1 MSASPKQ
8 PEQIDG
14 SKVWV
19 SCPTC
24 KAKVDLHSTAWL
36 GDGGL
41 QYCHAHVVRNGVQ
54 LHTEGW
60 RSGRLRY
67 GYPPG
72 VEQKLRTELV
82 SS

>member
-1 MSASPKQ
+1 MSASTKQ

-14 SKVWV
+14 FKVWV

-41 QYCHAHVVRNGVQ
+41 QYCFDHVVRKGQ
-54 LHTEGW
+54 LLHSEGW

-67 GYPPG
+67 GYPP
-72 VEQKLRTELV
+72 EAQDKIRTEAAK
-82 SS
+82 